1 MRSKSRKR
9 NGKSRNAP
17 RSDNSSP
24 VGLKRLSTVLEAY
37 GAAAEEGA
45 VEKVSRLAEERLA
58 EEIVEIIARNRKQ
71 VSPPGYYHRRIE

>member
-17 RSDNSSP
+17 RSNNSSRI
-24 VGLKRLSTVLEAY
+24 GLKRLSTVLEEY

-45 VEKVSRLAEERLA
+45 VEKVSRLA